1 MISSEE
7 LTNLTPDK
15 AVDARGVACPGPLL
29 EAKRGITTVPVGGVI
44 EILSSDLST
53 NKDLPRWAAKM
64 GHDYLGSI
72 EEAGFWRIF
81 VKRAK

>member
-7 LTNLTPDK
+7 LTALTPDK
-15 AVDARGVACPGPLL
+15 EVDARGVACPGPLL
-29 EAKRGITTVPVGGVI
+29 EAKRGITAVPVGGVI
-44 EILSSDLST
+44 EILSSDVST
-53 NKDLPRWAAKM
+53 NNDVPRWAAKV

-72 EEAGFWRIF
+72 EEPGFWRIF